1 MRVSGSTFFIYIY
14 PSKFT
19 LVVGLVPWA
28 HGKVFFL
35 VCVCVFFFFATESFV
50 ALMQRDTA

>member
-35 VCVCVFFFFATESFV
+35 VCVCVFFFATESFV